1 MAATNS
7 STVKLVYTATS
18 MAVLAFIVLPLAGV
32 VWMSFFANPILSFPP
47 TGYTISWYVRAFQ
60 TAEFRDG
67 FLVSLQTSLIATVLS
82 LLLGIPASLVLV
94 RCRFP
99 GREAVTMLLMS
110 PMIVP
115 GIVGGAALFVFF
127 LQVEMLSG
135 LQIAGT
141 NYGLI
146 IAHTLIA
153 LPWTVRLVSTSL
165 IGLNLSI
172 EEAALSLGASR
183 LTAFRRVTVPVI
195 KPGIIAGGLFS
206 FVISFID
213 LEKSIFLVGPGR
225 TTLQIALVNYLE
237 WNLDPTIGAVAA
249 VQIALISVLLL
260 VTDRYAKL
268 SRAF

>member
-1 MAATNS
+1 MSATD
-7 STVKLVYTATS
+7 STSIRFFYATIS
-18 MAVLAFIVLPLAGV
+18 IIVLAFVLLPLAGV
-32 VWMSFFANPILSFPP
+32 VWMSFFANQILSFPP
-47 TGYTISWYVRAFQ
+47 TGYTLSWYARAFQ
-60 TAEFRDG
+60 TTEFRTG
-67 FLVSLQTSLIATVLS
+67 FIVSLQTSLIATTFS

-94 RCRFP
+94 RCRFL
-99 GREAVTMLLMS
+99 GREAISMLLMS

-127 LQVEMLSG
+127 LQVEMATG
-135 LQIAGT
+135 IQIAGT
-141 NYGLI
+141 NAGLI

-165 IGLNLSI
+165 IGMNRSI
-172 EEAALSLGASR
+172 EEAALSLGAS
-183 LTAFRRVTVPVI
+183 TITVFRRVTVPVI

-249 VQIALISVLLL
+249 VQILLISALLL

>member
-1 MAATNS
+1 MSTINSTPIRIIYASLSFAVMAF
-7 STVKLVYTATS
+7 
-18 MAVLAFIVLPLAGV
+18 VLLPLAGV
-32 VWMSFFANPILSFPP
+32 VWMSFFSNPILSFPP
-47 TGYTISWYVRAFQ
+47 TGYTLSWYGRAFQ
-60 TAEFRDG
+60 TTAFQAG
-67 FLVSLQTSLIATVLS
+67 FLVSIQTSVMATIFS
-82 LLLGIPASLVLV
+82 LVLGIPASLVLV

-99 GREAVTMLLMS
+99 GREAINMLLMS

-135 LQIAGT
+135 IQIAGT
-141 NYGLI
+141 SVGLV

-165 IGLNLSI
+165 IGMNRSI
-172 EEAALSLGASR
+172 EEAAQSLGAS
-183 LTAFRRVTVPVI
+183 TFTVFRRITMPVI

-206 FVISFID
+206 FVVSFID

-249 VQIALISVLLL
+249 VQILLVSILLL
-260 VTDRYAKL
+260 ITDRYAKL

>member
-1 MAATNS
+1 MSATD
-7 STVKLVYTATS
+7 STSVRFFYATIS
-18 MAVLAFIVLPLAGV
+18 IVVLAFVLLPLAGV
-32 VWMSFFANPILSFPP
+32 IWMSFFANQILSFPP
-47 TGYTISWYVRAFQ
+47 TGYTLAWYARAFQ
-60 TAEFRDG
+60 TTEFQSG
-67 FLVSLQTSLIATVLS
+67 FIVSLQTSMIATALS

-99 GREAVTMLLMS
+99 GREAVSMLLMS

-115 GIVGGAALFVFF
+115 GIVGGAALFIFF
-127 LQVEMLSG
+127 LQLEMATG
-135 LQIAGT
+135 IQIAGT
-141 NYGLI
+141 NAGLI

-165 IGLNLSI
+165 IGMNRSI
-172 EEAALSLGASR
+172 EEAASSLGAS
-183 LTAFRRVTVPVI
+183 TITVFRRVTVPVI

-249 VQIALISVLLL
+249 VQILLISALLL